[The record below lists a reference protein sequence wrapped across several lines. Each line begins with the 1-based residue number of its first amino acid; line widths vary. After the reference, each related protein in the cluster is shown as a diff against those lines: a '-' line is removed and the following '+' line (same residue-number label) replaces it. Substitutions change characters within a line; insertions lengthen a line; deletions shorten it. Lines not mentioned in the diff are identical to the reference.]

1 MATPSALLVLLLA
14 AAPQAPS
21 SAPPASPAPQQQPAT
36 PEAGAAV
43 STPAPV
49 PFQPKVDDPM
59 LTPVPPA
66 PEQVKTWDEALTRVR
81 QRSTDLR
88 SAEAGVTRAQ
98 GRWRQS
104 LGLLLPNARA
114 TAGLGVDVLHPDVPS
129 AAGGGVVGGGT
140 SAPPGVKVPSAP
152 LGTLS
157 ASLTQSIIDISAWR
171 GLSSAKATE
180 AASVANLQDVQR
192 RLTQGLAQVLVA
204 TVAAERAAEINRVG
218 LRQALERQAL
228 TQRSFEL
235 GAGTQLDVVRVSQDV
250 AVARQSLVA
259 GDEQLRRTR
268 ESLGLSLGED
278 HGVGVTPDFNLAG
291 LVEQTR
297 QECAPL
303 QDLSARSDLVAQRAN
318 VDAARESRRQAS
330 AGYLPT
336 LGLSTT
342 LLGFTTDPGFGR
354 FATWNVSAV
363 LSVPLWEGGQRGGLV
378 REREGIEQQAAQ
390 TLEANRRN
398 VSVEVSR
405 ARRGV
410 EVAEALLKTAAESL
424 ELADRTDRLT
434 RRAFEVGRGSSL
446 ELVQSGSA
454 LRQAQLALI
463 LREFE
468 LVQARLDAFL
478 TEARCD
484 W

>member
-1 MATPSALLVLLLA
+1 MATSSALLVLLLA
-14 AAPQAPS
+14 ATQQAPS
-21 SAPPASPAPQQQPAT
+21 ASPAPQQPT
-36 PEAGAAV
+36 PDASAAAAA
-43 STPAPV
+43 PAPV
-49 PFQPKVDDPM
+49 PFQPKVEDPM

-66 PEQVKTWDEALTRVR
+66 PEQVKTWDDALTRVR

-88 SAEAGVTRAQ
+88 NAEAGVSRAQ

-114 TAGLGVDVLHPDVPS
+114 TAGVGVDVLHPDVPS
-129 AAGGGVVGGGT
+129 AAGGGFVGGSNTGT
-140 SAPPGVKVPSAP
+140 GVAGPSAP
-152 LGTLS
+152 LGTVS
-157 ASLTQSIIDISAWR
+157 ASLTQSIIDVGAWR
-171 GLSSAKATE
+171 GLSSAKASE
-180 AASVANLQDVQR
+180 SASVASLQDVQR

-204 TVAAERAAEINRVG
+204 TVAAERAAEVNRVG
-218 LRQALERQAL
+218 LRQALERQAI

-250 AVARQSLVA
+250 AVARQALVA

-278 HGVGVTPDFNLAG
+278 HGVGVNPEFNLGG

-297 QECAPL
+297 QDCAPL
-303 QDLSARSDLVAQRAN
+303 QDLANRPDLVAQRAN

-336 LGLSTT
+336 LGLSST
-342 LLGFTTDPGFGR
+342 LVGFTTDPGFGR
-354 FATWNVSAV
+354 FGTWNVSAV
-363 LSVPLWEGGQRGGLV
+363 LSMPLWEGGQREGLV
-378 REREGIEQQAAQ
+378 RERAGIEEQAAQ
-390 TLEANRRN
+390 SLEANRRN
-398 VSVEVSR
+398 VGVEVSR

-410 EVAEALLKTAAESL
+410 EVAEALLKTAAESV

-434 RRAFEVGRGSSL
+434 RRAFEVGRGGSL
-446 ELVQSGSA
+446 ELVQSGAA
-454 LRQAQLALI
+454 LRQAQLALV

>member
-14 AAPQAPS
+14 GAQQAP
-21 SAPPASPAPQQQPAT
+21 APAPAPQPT
-36 PEAGAAV
+36 PEASAAA
-43 STPAPV
+43 SAPATV

-66 PEQVKTWDEALTRVR
+66 PEQVKTWDDALTRVR
-81 QRSTDLR
+81 QKSTDLR
-88 SAEAGVTRAQ
+88 NAEAGVTRAQ

-114 TAGLGVDVLHPDVPS
+114 TAGVGVDVLHPDVPS
-129 AAGGGVVGGGT
+129 AAGGGFVGGSNTGT
-140 SAPPGVKVPSAP
+140 GVSAPSAP
-152 LGTLS
+152 LGTVS
-157 ASLTQSIIDISAWR
+157 ASLTQSIIDVGAWR
-171 GLSSAKATE
+171 GLSSAKSSE
-180 AASVANLQDVQR
+180 SASVASLQDVQR

-218 LRQALERQAL
+218 LRQALERYAI

-250 AVARQSLVA
+250 AVARQALVA

-278 HGVGVTPDFNLAG
+278 HGVGVNPAFNLGG
-291 LVEQTR
+291 LVEETR
-297 QECAPL
+297 QQCTPL
-303 QDLSARSDLVAQRAN
+303 QDLANRPDLVAQRAN

-336 LGLSTT
+336 LGLSST
-342 LLGFTTDPGFGR
+342 LVGFTTDPGFGR

-363 LSVPLWEGGQRGGLV
+363 LSVPLWEGGQREGLV
-378 REREGIEQQAAQ
+378 RERKGIEEQAAQ
-390 TLEANRRN
+390 SAEATRRN
-398 VSVEVSR
+398 VGVEVSR

-446 ELVQSGSA
+446 ELVQSGAA
-454 LRQAQLALI
+454 LRQAQLALV

>member
-1 MATPSALLVLLLA
+1 PQQPTPDASA
-14 AAPQAPS
+14 AA
-21 SAPPASPAPQQQPAT
+21 SA
-36 PEAGAAV
+36 
-43 STPAPV
+43 PAPV

-59 LTPVPPA
+59 LTPVPAA
-66 PEQVKTWDEALTRVR
+66 PEQVKTWDDALTRVR

-88 SAEAGVTRAQ
+88 NAEAGVSRAQ

-114 TAGLGVDVLHPDVPS
+114 TAGVGVDVLHPDVPS
-129 AAGGGVVGGGT
+129 AAGGGFVGGSNTGT
-140 SAPPGVKVPSAP
+140 GVAGPSAP
-152 LGTLS
+152 LGTVS
-157 ASLTQSIIDISAWR
+157 ASLTQSIIDVGAWR
-171 GLSSAKATE
+171 GLSSAKASE
-180 AASVANLQDVQR
+180 SASVASLQDVQR

-204 TVAAERAAEINRVG
+204 TVAAERAAEVNRVG
-218 LRQALERQAL
+218 LRQALERQAI

-250 AVARQSLVA
+250 AVARQALVA

-278 HGVGVTPDFNLAG
+278 HGVGVNPEFNLGG

-297 QECAPL
+297 QDCAPL
-303 QDLSARSDLVAQRAN
+303 QDLANRPDLVAQRAN

-336 LGLSTT
+336 LGLSST
-342 LLGFTTDPGFGR
+342 LVGFTTDPGFGR
-354 FATWNVSAV
+354 FGTWNVSAV
-363 LSVPLWEGGQRGGLV
+363 LSMPLWEGGQREGLV
-378 REREGIEQQAAQ
+378 RERAGIEEQAAQ
-390 TLEANRRN
+390 SLEANRRN
-398 VSVEVSR
+398 VGVEVSR

-410 EVAEALLKTAAESL
+410 EVAEALLKTAAESV

-434 RRAFEVGRGSSL
+434 RRAFEVGRGGSL
-446 ELVQSGSA
+446 ELVQSGAA
-454 LRQAQLALI
+454 LRQAQLALV

>member
-1 MATPSALLVLLLA
+1 S
-14 AAPQAPS
+14 AAP
-21 SAPPASPAPQQQPAT
+21 AS
-36 PEAGAAV
+36 
-43 STPAPV
+43 APV
-49 PFQPKVDDPM
+49 PVQPKVDDPM

-66 PEQVKTWDEALTRVR
+66 PEQVKTWDEALTLVR

-88 SAEAGVTRAQ
+88 FAEAGVTRAQ

-104 LGLLLPNARA
+104 LSALLPNARA
-114 TAGLGVDVLHPDVPS
+114 TAGLGVDVLNPDTPS
-129 AAGGGVVGGGT
+129 IPGAGGGGAVVGGGAA
-140 SAPPGVKVPSAP
+140 APGTKVPSAP

-157 ASLTQSIIDISAWR
+157 ATLTQSLVDVSAWR
-171 GLSSAKATE
+171 GLSSARASET
-180 AASVANLQDVQR
+180 ASVANLQDAQR
-192 RLTQGLAQVLVA
+192 RLTQGLANVLVA

-218 LRQALERQAL
+218 LRQALERAAL

-235 GAGTQLDVVRVSQDV
+235 GAGTQLDVVRVGQDV
-250 AVARQSLVA
+250 ALARQSLVA
-259 GDEQLRRTR
+259 GDEQLRQTR
-268 ESLGLSLGED
+268 ESLGLSLGTD
-278 HGVGVTPDFNLAG
+278 HGVGVTPDFNLTG

-297 QECAPL
+297 RDCAPVQEL
-303 QDLSARSDLVAQRAN
+303 GERADLVAARAN
-318 VDAARESRRQAS
+318 VEAARESRRQAS

-336 LGLSTT
+336 LGLSST
-342 LLGFTTDPGFGR
+342 LFGFTTDPGFGR

-363 LSVPLWEGGQRGGLV
+363 LAVPLWEGGGRAGLV
-378 REREGIEQQAAQ
+378 RERAGVEEQAAQ
-390 TLEANRRN
+390 SLEATRRG
-398 VSVEVSR
+398 VGVEVSR

-434 RRAFEVGRGSSL
+434 RRAFEVGRGGSL
-446 ELVQSGSA
+446 ELVQSGAA
-454 LRQAQLALI
+454 LRQAQLAVV

>member
-21 SAPPASPAPQQQPAT
+21 ASPSAPAQQPT
-36 PEAGAAV
+36 PEASAAP
-43 STPAPV
+43 SAPGPV

-59 LTPVPPA
+59 LAPVPPA
-66 PEQVKTWDEALTRVR
+66 AEQVKTWDDALTRVR

-88 SAEAGVTRAQ
+88 NAEAGVSRAQ

-114 TAGLGVDVLHPDVPS
+114 TAGVGVDVLHPDVPS
-129 AAGGGVVGGGT
+129 AAGGGAVGGT
-140 SAPPGVKVPSAP
+140 SASGKVPSAP

-157 ASLTQSIIDISAWR
+157 ASLTQSIIDVGAWR
-171 GLSSAKATE
+171 GLSSAKASE
-180 AASVANLQDVQR
+180 SSAVASLQDVQR

-250 AVARQSLVA
+250 AVARQALVA

-278 HGVGVTPDFNLAG
+278 HGVGVNPDFNLAG

-297 QECAPL
+297 QQCAPL
-303 QDLSARSDLVAQRAN
+303 QDLANRPDLVAQRAN

-336 LGLSTT
+336 LGLSST

-378 REREGIEQQAAQ
+378 REREGLEAQAAQ
-390 TLEANRRN
+390 AAEATRRN
-398 VSVEVSR
+398 VGVEVSR

-446 ELVQSGSA
+446 ELVQSGAA
-454 LRQAQLALI
+454 LRQAQLALV

>member
-1 MATPSALLVLLLA
+1 
-14 AAPQAPS
+14 
-21 SAPPASPAPQQQPAT
+21 
-36 PEAGAAV
+36 
-43 STPAPV
+43 
-49 PFQPKVDDPM
+49 M

-66 PEQVKTWDEALTRVR
+66 PEQVKTWDDALTRVR

-88 SAEAGVTRAQ
+88 NAEAGVSRAQ

-114 TAGLGVDVLHPDVPS
+114 TAGVGVDVLHPDVPS
-129 AAGGGVVGGGT
+129 AAGGGFVGGSNTGT
-140 SAPPGVKVPSAP
+140 GVAGPSAP
-152 LGTLS
+152 LGTVS
-157 ASLTQSIIDISAWR
+157 ASLTQSIIDVGAWR
-171 GLSSAKATE
+171 GLSSAKSSE
-180 AASVANLQDVQR
+180 SASVANLQDVQR

-218 LRQALERQAL
+218 LRQALERQSI

-250 AVARQSLVA
+250 AVARQALVA

-278 HGVGVTPDFNLAG
+278 HGVGVNPAFNLGG

-297 QECAPL
+297 QQCAPL
-303 QDLSARSDLVAQRAN
+303 QDLANRPDLVAQRAN

-336 LGLSTT
+336 LGLSST
-342 LLGFTTDPGFGR
+342 LVGFTTDPGFGR

-363 LSVPLWEGGQRGGLV
+363 LSVPLWEGGQREGLV
-378 REREGIEQQAAQ
+378 RERKGIEEQTAQ
-390 TLEANRRN
+390 SLEATRRN
-398 VSVEVSR
+398 VGVEVSR

-446 ELVQSGSA
+446 ELVQSGAA
-454 LRQAQLALI
+454 LRQAQLALV

>member
-14 AAPQAPS
+14 AAQQAPS
-21 SAPPASPAPQQQPAT
+21 ASPQQST
-36 PEAGAAV
+36 PEAGAAAAA
-43 STPAPV
+43 PAPV

-66 PEQVKTWDEALTRVR
+66 PEQVKTWDDALTRVR

-88 SAEAGVTRAQ
+88 NAEAGVSRAQ

-114 TAGLGVDVLHPDVPS
+114 TAGVGVDVLHPDVPS
-129 AAGGGVVGGGT
+129 AAGGGFVGGSNTGT
-140 SAPPGVKVPSAP
+140 GVAGPSAP
-152 LGTLS
+152 LGTVS
-157 ASLTQSIIDISAWR
+157 ASLTQSIIDVGAWR
-171 GLSSAKATE
+171 GLSSSKASE
-180 AASVANLQDVQR
+180 SASVANLQDVQR

-218 LRQALERQAL
+218 LRQALERQSL

-250 AVARQSLVA
+250 AVARQALVA

-278 HGVGVTPDFNLAG
+278 HGVGVNPAFNLGG

-297 QECAPL
+297 QQCAPL
-303 QDLSARSDLVAQRAN
+303 QDLAHRPDLVAQRAN

-336 LGLSTT
+336 LGLSST
-342 LLGFTTDPGFGR
+342 LVGFTTDPGFGR

-363 LSVPLWEGGQRGGLV
+363 LSVPLWEGGQREGLV
-378 REREGIEQQAAQ
+378 RERKGIEEQTAQ
-390 TLEANRRN
+390 SLEATRRN

-446 ELVQSGSA
+446 ELVQSGAA
-454 LRQAQLALI
+454 LRQAQLALV

>member
-1 MATPSALLVLLLA
+1 
-14 AAPQAPS
+14 
-21 SAPPASPAPQQQPAT
+21 SPAPQQQPP
-36 PEAGAAV
+36 PEASAAT
-43 STPAPV
+43 SAPAPV
-49 PFQPKVDDPM
+49 PFQPKVEDPM
-59 LTPVPPA
+59 LAPVPPA
-66 PEQVKTWDEALTRVR
+66 AEQVKTWDDALTRVR

-88 SAEAGVTRAQ
+88 NAEAGVTRAQ

-114 TAGLGVDVLHPDVPS
+114 NAGVGVDVLHPDVPS
-129 AAGGGVVGGGT
+129 AAGGGFVGGSNPGAGT
-140 SAPPGVKVPSAP
+140 QAPSAP

-157 ASLTQSIIDISAWR
+157 ATLTQSIIDVGAWR
-171 GLSSAKATE
+171 GLSSAKALE
-180 AASVANLQDVQR
+180 SSAAANLQDVQR

-218 LRQALERQAL
+218 LRQALERQSI

-250 AVARQSLVA
+250 AVARQALVA

-278 HGVGVTPDFNLAG
+278 HGVGVNPDFNLSG

-297 QECAPL
+297 QQCAPL
-303 QDLSARSDLVAQRAN
+303 QDLANRPDLVAQRAN

-336 LGLSTT
+336 LGLSST
-342 LLGFTTDPGFGR
+342 LVGFTTDPGFGR

-378 REREGIEQQAAQ
+378 RERAGIEEQAAQ
-390 TLEANRRN
+390 ASEATRRN
-398 VSVEVSR
+398 VGVEVSR

-446 ELVQSGSA
+446 ELVQSGAA
-454 LRQAQLALI
+454 LRQAQLALV

>member
-14 AAPQAPS
+14 AAQQAPS
-21 SAPPASPAPQQQPAT
+21 ASPAPQQQST
-36 PEAGAAV
+36 PEAGAA
-43 STPAPV
+43 ALV

-66 PEQVKTWDEALTRVR
+66 PEQVKTWDDALTRVR

-88 SAEAGVTRAQ
+88 NAEAGVSRAQ

-114 TAGLGVDVLHPDVPS
+114 TAGVGVDVLHPDVPS
-129 AAGGGVVGGGT
+129 AAGGGFVGGSNTGT
-140 SAPPGVKVPSAP
+140 GVAGPSAP

-157 ASLTQSIIDISAWR
+157 ASLTQSIIDVGAWR
-171 GLSSAKATE
+171 GLSSAKASE
-180 AASVANLQDVQR
+180 SASVANLQDVQR

-218 LRQALERQAL
+218 LRQALERQSL

-250 AVARQSLVA
+250 AVARQALVA

-278 HGVGVTPDFNLAG
+278 HGVGVNPAFNLGG
-291 LVEQTR
+291 LVEETR
-297 QECAPL
+297 QQCAPL
-303 QDLSARSDLVAQRAN
+303 QDLAHRPDLVAQRAN

-336 LGLSTT
+336 LGLSST
-342 LLGFTTDPGFGR
+342 LVGFTTDPGFGR

-363 LSVPLWEGGQRGGLV
+363 LSVPLWEGGQREGLV
-378 REREGIEQQAAQ
+378 RERKGLEEQTAQ
-390 TLEANRRN
+390 SLEATRRD

-446 ELVQSGSA
+446 ELVQSGAA
-454 LRQAQLALI
+454 LRQAQLALV

>member
-1 MATPSALLVLLLA
+1 
-14 AAPQAPS
+14 
-21 SAPPASPAPQQQPAT
+21 
-36 PEAGAAV
+36 
-43 STPAPV
+43 
-49 PFQPKVDDPM
+49 M

-66 PEQVKTWDEALTRVR
+66 AEQVKTWDEALTLVR

-88 SAEAGVTRAQ
+88 NAEAGVTRAQ

-104 LGLLLPNARA
+104 LSVLLPNARA
-114 TAGLGVDVLHPDVPS
+114 SAGLGVDVLHPDTPS
-129 AAGGGVVGGGT
+129 AAGGGAVAGGGT
-140 SAPPGVKVPSAP
+140 AAPGASVPSAP
-152 LGTLS
+152 LGTL
-157 ASLTQSIIDISAWR
+157 AATLTQSLVDVSAWR

-180 AASVANLQDVQR
+180 SASIANLQDTQR
-192 RLTQGLAQVLVA
+192 RLTQGLANVLVA

-218 LRQALERQAL
+218 LRQALERAAL

-235 GAGTQLDVVRVSQDV
+235 GAGTQLDVVRVNQDV
-250 AVARQSLVA
+250 ALARTSLVA

-268 ESLGLSLGED
+268 ESLGLSLGTD
-278 HGVGVTPDFNLAG
+278 HGVGVTPDFNLTG

-297 QECAPL
+297 RDCAPVQEL
-303 QDLSARSDLVAQRAN
+303 GERADLVAARAN
-318 VDAARESRRQAS
+318 VEAARESRRQAS

-336 LGLSTT
+336 LGLSST
-342 LLGFTTDPGFGR
+342 LFGFTTDPGFGR

-363 LSVPLWEGGQRGGLV
+363 LSVPLWEGGARSGLV
-378 REREGIEQQAAQ
+378 RERAGIEEQNAQ
-390 TLEANRRN
+390 FLEATRRN

-434 RRAFEVGRGSSL
+434 RRAFEVGRGGSL
-446 ELVQSGSA
+446 ELVQSGAA
-454 LRQAQLALI
+454 LRQAQLAVV

-468 LVQARLDAFL
+468 LVQARLGAFL

>member
-14 AAPQAPS
+14 AAPQAQP
-21 SAPPASPAPQQQPAT
+21 SAPPA
-36 PEAGAAV
+36 E
-43 STPAPV
+43 STPQSPPTAPV

-66 PEQVKTWDEALTRVR
+66 AEQVKTWDEALTLVR

-88 SAEAGVTRAQ
+88 NAEAGVTRAQ

-104 LGLLLPNARA
+104 LSALLPNARA
-114 TAGLGVDVLHPDVPS
+114 SAGLGVDVLHPDIPS
-129 AAGGGVVGGGT
+129 AAGGGAVAGGGT
-140 SAPPGVKVPSAP
+140 AAPGTSVPSAP

-157 ASLTQSIIDISAWR
+157 ATLTQSLVDVSAWR

-180 AASVANLQDVQR
+180 SASIANLQDTQR
-192 RLTQGLAQVLVA
+192 RLTQGLANVLVA

-218 LRQALERQAL
+218 LRQALERAAL

-235 GAGTQLDVVRVSQDV
+235 GAGTQLDVVRVNQDV
-250 AVARQSLVA
+250 ALARTSLVA

-268 ESLGLSLGED
+268 ESLGLSLGTD
-278 HGVGVTPDFNLAG
+278 HGVGVTPDFNLTG

-297 QECAPL
+297 RDCAPVQEL
-303 QDLSARSDLVAQRAN
+303 GERADLVAARAT
-318 VDAARESRRQAS
+318 VEAARESRRQAS
-330 AGYLPT
+330 AGDLPT
-336 LGLSTT
+336 LGLSST
-342 LLGFTTDPGFGR
+342 LFGFTTDPGFGR

-363 LSVPLWEGGQRGGLV
+363 LSVPLWEGGGRSGLV
-378 REREGIEQQAAQ
+378 RERAGIEQQNAQ
-390 TLEANRRN
+390 FLEATRRN

-434 RRAFEVGRGSSL
+434 RRAFEVGRGGSL
-446 ELVQSGSA
+446 ELVQSGAA
-454 LRQAQLALI
+454 LRQAQLAVV

>member
-1 MATPSALLVLLLA
+1 MLA
-14 AAPQAPS
+14 
-21 SAPPASPAPQQQPAT
+21 
-36 PEAGAAV
+36 
-43 STPAPV
+43 
-49 PFQPKVDDPM
+49 
-59 LTPVPPA
+59 PVPPA

-81 QRSTDLR
+81 QQSTDLR

-114 TAGLGVDVLHPDVPS
+114 TAGVGVDVLHPDVPS
-129 AAGGGVVGGGT
+129 AAGGGFVGGSNTGT
-140 SAPPGVKVPSAP
+140 GTKAPSAP

-157 ASLTQSIIDISAWR
+157 ATLTQSIIDVSAWR
-171 GLSSAKATE
+171 GLASAKASE
-180 AASVANLQDVQR
+180 SASVANLQDVQR

-235 GAGTQLDVVRVSQDV
+235 GAGTQLDVVRVGQDV

-278 HGVGVTPDFNLAG
+278 HGVGVNPAFNLAG
-291 LVEQTR
+291 LVDQTR
-297 QECAPL
+297 RDCAPL
-303 QDLSARSDLVAQRAN
+303 QDVSARPDLVAQRSN

-336 LGLSTT
+336 LGLSST
-342 LLGFTTDPGFGR
+342 LVGFTTDPGFGR

-390 TLEANRRN
+390 SLEATRRN
-398 VSVEVSR
+398 VGVEISR

-446 ELVQSGSA
+446 ELVQSGAA
-454 LRQAQLALI
+454 LRQAQLALV

>member
-1 MATPSALLVLLLA
+1 MASPSALLVLFLA
-14 AAPQAPS
+14 AAPQAQPP
-21 SAPPASPAPQQQPAT
+21 APPAGQP
-36 PEAGAAV
+36 PP
-43 STPAPV
+43 STPSAPV
-49 PFQPKVDDPM
+49 PFQPKVEDPM
-59 LTPVPPA
+59 LAPIPPA
-66 PEQVKTWDEALTRVR
+66 AEQVKTWDEALALVR

-88 SAEAGVTRAQ
+88 VAEAGIERAQ

-104 LGLLLPNARA
+104 LSLLLPNARA
-114 TAGLGVDVLHPDVPS
+114 SAGLGLDVLHPDTPS
-129 AAGGGVVGGGT
+129 APGGGFVGGGANVNGGT
-140 SAPPGVKVPSAP
+140 GAKVPSAP

-157 ASLTQSIIDISAWR
+157 VSLTQSLVDVGAWR
-171 GLSSAKATE
+171 GLSSARASE
-180 AASVANLQDVQR
+180 RASVATFKDTQR

-250 AVARQSLVA
+250 ALARQSLVA
-259 GDEQLRRTR
+259 GDEQLRQTR
-268 ESLGLSLGED
+268 EALGLSLGTD
-278 HGVGVTPDFNLAG
+278 HGVGVNPDFNLAG

-297 QECAPL
+297 RDCSPL
-303 QDLSARSDLVAQRAN
+303 DEPGARADLLAAKAN
-318 VDAARESRRQAS
+318 VDAARDSRRQAS

-336 LGLSTT
+336 LGVSST
-342 LLGFTTDPGFGR
+342 LLGLTTEPGFGR
-354 FATWNVSAV
+354 FALWNVSAV
-363 LSVPLWEGGQRGGLV
+363 LSVPLWEGGLRGGLV
-378 REREGIEQQAAQ
+378 RERAGVEEQAAQ
-390 TLEANRRN
+390 QLEAARRN
-398 VSVEVSR
+398 VGVEVSR

-410 EVAEALLKTAAESL
+410 EVSEALLKTAAESL
-424 ELADRTDRLT
+424 DLADRTDRLT
-434 RRAFEVGRGSSL
+434 RRAFEVGRGGSL
-446 ELVQSGSA
+446 ELVQSGAA
-454 LRQAQLALI
+454 LRQAQLALV

>member
-1 MATPSALLVLLLA
+1 
-14 AAPQAPS
+14 
-21 SAPPASPAPQQQPAT
+21 
-36 PEAGAAV
+36 
-43 STPAPV
+43 
-49 PFQPKVDDPM
+49 M

-66 PEQVKTWDEALTRVR
+66 PEQVKTWDEALTLVR

-88 SAEAGVTRAQ
+88 NAEAGVERAQ

-104 LGLLLPNARA
+104 LSLLLPNARA
-114 TAGLGVDVLHPDVPS
+114 SAGVGFDVLHPDSPS
-129 AAGGGVVGGGT
+129 APGGGVVGGGT
-140 SAPPGVKVPSAP
+140 TGGAGTKVPSAP

-157 ASLTQSIIDISAWR
+157 VSLTQSVVDVGAWR
-171 GLSSAKATE
+171 GLSSAQASE
-180 AASVANLQDVQR
+180 LSSVASLKDTQR

-235 GAGTQLDVVRVSQDV
+235 GAGTQLDVVRVGQDV
-250 AVARQSLVA
+250 ALARQSLVA

-268 ESLGLSLGED
+268 ESLGLSLGTD
-278 HGVGVTPDFNLAG
+278 HGVGVNPDFNLSG

-297 QECAPL
+297 RDCSPL
-303 QDLSARSDLVAQRAN
+303 QDLGARADLQAAKSN
-318 VDAARESRRQAS
+318 VDAARDSRRQAS

-336 LGLSTT
+336 VGVSST
-342 LLGFTTDPGFGR
+342 LLGLTTDPGFGR
-354 FATWNVSAV
+354 FALWNVSAV
-363 LSVPLWEGGQRGGLV
+363 LSVPLWEGGLRGGLV
-378 REREGIEQQAAQ
+378 RERAGVEEQAAQ
-390 TLEANRRN
+390 QLEAARRS
-398 VSVEVSR
+398 VGVEVSR

-410 EVAEALLKTAAESL
+410 EVSEALLKTAAESL
-424 ELADRTDRLT
+424 DLADRTDRLT
-434 RRAFEVGRGSSL
+434 RRAFEVGRGGSL
-446 ELVQSGSA
+446 ELVQSGAA
-454 LRQAQLALI
+454 LRQAQLALV

>member
-14 AAPQAPS
+14 AAQQAPS
-21 SAPPASPAPQQQPAT
+21 ASPAPQQPPSET
-36 PEAGAAV
+36 GASAPV
-43 STPAPV
+43 PV
-49 PFQPKVDDPM
+49 PFQPKVEDPM
-59 LTPVPPA
+59 LAPVPPA
-66 PEQVKTWDEALTRVR
+66 PEQVRTWDDALTRVR

-88 SAEAGVTRAQ
+88 NAEAGVTRAQ

-114 TAGLGVDVLHPDVPS
+114 TAGVGVDVLHPDVPS
-129 AAGGGVVGGGT
+129 AAGGGFVGGSNTGT
-140 SAPPGVKVPSAP
+140 GAAAPSAP
-152 LGTLS
+152 LGTVS
-157 ASLTQSIIDISAWR
+157 ATLTQSIIDVGAWR
-171 GLSSAKATE
+171 GLSSAKASE
-180 AASVANLQDVQR
+180 SASVANLQDVQR

-218 LRQALERQAL
+218 LRQALERYAL

-250 AVARQSLVA
+250 AVARQALVA

-278 HGVGVTPDFNLAG
+278 HGVGVNPEFNLAG

-297 QECAPL
+297 QQCAPL
-303 QDLSARSDLVAQRAN
+303 QDLGNRPDLVAQRAN

-336 LGLSTT
+336 LGLSST
-342 LLGFTTDPGFGR
+342 LVGFTTDPGFGR

-378 REREGIEQQAAQ
+378 RERAGIEEQAAQ
-390 TLEANRRN
+390 SAEATRRN
-398 VSVEVSR
+398 VGVEVSR

-446 ELVQSGSA
+446 ELVQSGAA
-454 LRQAQLALI
+454 LRQAQLALV

>member
-1 MATPSALLVLLLA
+1 MLA
-14 AAPQAPS
+14 
-21 SAPPASPAPQQQPAT
+21 
-36 PEAGAAV
+36 
-43 STPAPV
+43 
-49 PFQPKVDDPM
+49 
-59 LTPVPPA
+59 PVPPA
-66 PEQVKTWDEALTRVR
+66 AEQVKTWDDALTLVR

-88 SAEAGVTRAQ
+88 NAEAGVSRAQ

-114 TAGLGVDVLHPDVPS
+114 TAGVGVDVLHPDVPS
-129 AAGGGVVGGGT
+129 AAGGGAVGGT
-140 SAPPGVKVPSAP
+140 SASGKVPSAP

-157 ASLTQSIIDISAWR
+157 ASLTQSIIDVGAWR
-171 GLSSAKATE
+171 GLSSAKASE
-180 AASVANLQDVQR
+180 SSAVASLQDVQR

-250 AVARQSLVA
+250 AVARQALVA

-278 HGVGVTPDFNLAG
+278 HGVGVNPDFNLAG

-297 QECAPL
+297 QQCAPL
-303 QDLSARSDLVAQRAN
+303 QDLAHRPDLVAQRAN

-336 LGLSTT
+336 LGLSST

-378 REREGIEQQAAQ
+378 REREGLEAQAAQ
-390 TLEANRRN
+390 AAEATRRN
-398 VSVEVSR
+398 VGVEVSR

-446 ELVQSGSA
+446 ELVQSGAA
-454 LRQAQLALI
+454 LRQAQLALV

>member
-1 MATPSALLVLLLA
+1 MASPSALLVLVLA
-14 AAPQAPS
+14 AAPQS
-21 SAPPASPAPQQQPAT
+21 QPAT
-36 PEAGAAV
+36 PAAPQQAE
-43 STPAPV
+43 SAAAATPLPPV

-66 PEQVKTWDEALTRVR
+66 QEQVKTWDEALTRVR
-81 QRSTDLR
+81 QQSTDLR
-88 SAEAGVTRAQ
+88 TAEAGVTRAQ

-129 AAGGGVVGGGT
+129 AAGGGFVGGSNTGT
-140 SAPPGVKVPSAP
+140 GAKVPSAP

-157 ASLTQSIIDISAWR
+157 ASLTQTLVDVSSWR
-171 GLSSAKATE
+171 GLSSAKASE
-180 AASVANLQDVQR
+180 SASVAGLQDVQR

-218 LRQALERQAL
+218 LRQALERYAL
-228 TQRSFEL
+228 AQRSFEL
-235 GAGTQLDVVRVSQDV
+235 GAGTQLDVVRVGQDV

-278 HGVGVTPDFNLAG
+278 HAVGVNPEFNLGG
-291 LVEQTR
+291 LVDQTHR
-297 QECAPL
+297 ECTPL
-303 QDLSARSDLVAQRAN
+303 QDPGARSDLVALRAN

-336 LGLSTT
+336 LGLSST
-342 LLGFTTDPGFGR
+342 LFGFTTDPGFGR

-363 LSVPLWEGGQRGGLV
+363 LSVPLWEGGSRGGLV
-378 REREGIEQQAAQ
+378 REREGVEQQAAQ
-390 TLEANRRN
+390 SLEATRRN
-398 VSVEVSR
+398 VSVEISR

-434 RRAFEVGRGSSL
+434 RRAFEVGRGGSL
-446 ELVQSGSA
+446 DLVQSGAA
-454 LRQAQLALI
+454 LRQAQLALV

-484 W
+484 L

>member
-1 MATPSALLVLLLA
+1 MATSSALLVLLLA
-14 AAPQAPS
+14 ATQQAPS
-21 SAPPASPAPQQQPAT
+21 ASPAPQQPT
-36 PEAGAAV
+36 PDASAAAAA
-43 STPAPV
+43 PAPV

-59 LTPVPPA
+59 LTPVPAA
-66 PEQVKTWDEALTRVR
+66 PEQVKTWDDALTRVR

-88 SAEAGVTRAQ
+88 NAEAGVSRAQ

-114 TAGLGVDVLHPDVPS
+114 TAGVGVDVLHPDVPS
-129 AAGGGVVGGGT
+129 AAGGGFVGGSNTGT
-140 SAPPGVKVPSAP
+140 GVAGPSAP
-152 LGTLS
+152 LGTVS
-157 ASLTQSIIDISAWR
+157 ASLTQSIIDVGAWR
-171 GLSSAKATE
+171 GLSSAKASE
-180 AASVANLQDVQR
+180 SASVASLQDVQR

-204 TVAAERAAEINRVG
+204 TVAAERAAEVNRVG
-218 LRQALERQAL
+218 LRQALERQAI

-250 AVARQSLVA
+250 AVARQALVA

-278 HGVGVTPDFNLAG
+278 HGVGVNPEFNLGG

-297 QECAPL
+297 QDCAPL
-303 QDLSARSDLVAQRAN
+303 QDLANRPDLVAQRAN

-336 LGLSTT
+336 LGLSST
-342 LLGFTTDPGFGR
+342 LVGFTTDPGFGR
-354 FATWNVSAV
+354 FGTWNVSAV
-363 LSVPLWEGGQRGGLV
+363 LSMPLWEGGQREGLV
-378 REREGIEQQAAQ
+378 RERAGIEEQAAQ
-390 TLEANRRN
+390 SLEANRRN
-398 VSVEVSR
+398 VGVEVSR

-410 EVAEALLKTAAESL
+410 EVAEALLKTAAESV

-434 RRAFEVGRGSSL
+434 RRAFEVGRGGSL
-446 ELVQSGSA
+446 ELVQSGAA
-454 LRQAQLALI
+454 LRQAQLALV

>member
-1 MATPSALLVLLLA
+1 MATSSALLVLLLA
-14 AAPQAPS
+14 ATQLAPS
-21 SAPPASPAPQQQPAT
+21 ASPAPQQPT
-36 PEAGAAV
+36 PDASAAAAA
-43 STPAPV
+43 PAPV
-49 PFQPKVDDPM
+49 PFQPKVEDPM

-66 PEQVKTWDEALTRVR
+66 PEQVKTWDDALTRVR

-88 SAEAGVTRAQ
+88 NAEAGVSRAQ

-114 TAGLGVDVLHPDVPS
+114 TAGVGVDVLHPDVPS
-129 AAGGGVVGGGT
+129 AAGGGFVGGSNTGT
-140 SAPPGVKVPSAP
+140 GVAGPSAP
-152 LGTLS
+152 LGTVS
-157 ASLTQSIIDISAWR
+157 ASLTQSIIDVGAWR
-171 GLSSAKATE
+171 GLSSAKASE
-180 AASVANLQDVQR
+180 SASVASLQDVQR

-204 TVAAERAAEINRVG
+204 TVAAERAAEVNRVG
-218 LRQALERQAL
+218 LRQALERQAI

-250 AVARQSLVA
+250 AVARQALVA

-278 HGVGVTPDFNLAG
+278 HGVGVNPEFNLGG

-297 QECAPL
+297 QDCAPL
-303 QDLSARSDLVAQRAN
+303 QDLANRPDLVAQRAN

-336 LGLSTT
+336 LGLSST
-342 LLGFTTDPGFGR
+342 LVGFTTDPGFGR
-354 FATWNVSAV
+354 FGTWNVSAV
-363 LSVPLWEGGQRGGLV
+363 LSMPLWEGGQREGLV
-378 REREGIEQQAAQ
+378 RERAGIEEQAAQ
-390 TLEANRRN
+390 SLEANRRN
-398 VSVEVSR
+398 VGVEVSR

-410 EVAEALLKTAAESL
+410 EVAEALLKTAAESV

-434 RRAFEVGRGSSL
+434 RRAFEVGRGGSL
-446 ELVQSGSA
+446 ELVQSGAA
-454 LRQAQLALI
+454 LRQAQLALV

>member
-14 AAPQAPS
+14 AAPQATPS
-21 SAPPASPAPQQQPAT
+21 ASPAAPAQQQSPT
-36 PEAGAAV
+36 PEAGA
-43 STPAPV
+43 SPQAPV

-59 LTPVPPA
+59 LAPVPPA
-66 PEQVKTWDEALTRVR
+66 PEQVTTWDEALTRVR

-88 SAEAGVTRAQ
+88 GAEAGVTRAE

-114 TAGLGVDVLHPDVPS
+114 TAGAGVDVLHPDVPS
-129 AAGGGVVGGGT
+129 APGGGVVGGGT
-140 SAPPGVKVPSAP
+140 SAPGVSVPSAP

-157 ASLTQSIIDISAWR
+157 ASVTQTLIDVSAWR
-171 GLSSAKATE
+171 GLSSAKASE

-250 AVARQSLVA
+250 AVARQTLVA

-278 HGVGVTPDFNLAG
+278 HGVGVNPAFNLGG
-291 LVEQTR
+291 LVDQTR
-297 QECAPL
+297 RDCTPL
-303 QDLSARSDLVAQRAN
+303 QDLGARPDLVAQRAN

-336 LGLSTT
+336 LGLSSTV
-342 LLGFTTDPGFGR
+342 LGFTTDPGFGR

-378 REREGIEQQAAQ
+378 REREGIEEQAAQ
-390 TLEANRRN
+390 NLEATRRN

-410 EVAEALLKTAAESL
+410 EVAEALLKTASESL

-446 ELVQSGSA
+446 ELVQSGAA
-454 LRQAQLALI
+454 LRQAQLALV

-468 LVQARLDAFL
+468 LVQARLAAFL

>member
-1 MATPSALLVLLLA
+1 
-14 AAPQAPS
+14 
-21 SAPPASPAPQQQPAT
+21 
-36 PEAGAAV
+36 
-43 STPAPV
+43 
-49 PFQPKVDDPM
+49 M

-66 PEQVKTWDEALTRVR
+66 QEQVKTWDEALTLVR
-81 QRSTDLR
+81 QRSADLR
-88 SAEAGVTRAQ
+88 IAEAGVTRAQ

-104 LGLLLPNARA
+104 LSALLPNARA
-114 TAGLGVDVLHPDVPS
+114 SAGLGVDVLHPDTPS
-129 AAGGGVVGGGT
+129 AAGGGVVAGGAT
-140 SAPPGVKVPSAP
+140 IPGAKVPSAP

-157 ASLTQSIIDISAWR
+157 ATLTQSLVDVSAWR
-171 GLSSAKATE
+171 GLSSAKASE
-180 AASVANLQDVQR
+180 NASVANLQDTQR
-192 RLTQGLAQVLVA
+192 RLTQGLADVLVA

-218 LRQALERQAL
+218 LRQALERAAL

-235 GAGTQLDVVRVSQDV
+235 GAGTQLDVVRVGQDV
-250 AVARQSLVA
+250 ALARQSLVA

-268 ESLGLSLGED
+268 ESLGLSLGTD
-278 HGVGVTPDFNLAG
+278 HGVGVTPDFNLTG

-297 QECAPL
+297 RDCAPVQEL
-303 QDLSARSDLVAQRAN
+303 GERADLVAARAN
-318 VDAARESRRQAS
+318 VEAARESRRQAS

-336 LGLSTT
+336 LGLSST
-342 LLGFTTDPGFGR
+342 LFGFTTDPGFGR

-363 LSVPLWEGGQRGGLV
+363 LSVPLWEGGGRSGLV
-378 REREGIEQQAAQ
+378 RERAGIEEQNAQ
-390 TLEANRRN
+390 VLEATRRG
-398 VSVEVSR
+398 VGVEVSR

-424 ELADRTDRLT
+424 ELADKTDRLT
-434 RRAFEVGRGSSL
+434 RRAFEVGRGGSL
-446 ELVQSGSA
+446 ELVQSGAA
-454 LRQAQLALI
+454 LRQAQLAVV

>member
-14 AAPQAPS
+14 AAPQATPS
-21 SAPPASPAPQQQPAT
+21 ASPAAPAQQQSPT
-36 PEAGAAV
+36 PEAGA
-43 STPAPV
+43 SPQAPV

-59 LTPVPPA
+59 LAPVPPA
-66 PEQVKTWDEALTRVR
+66 PEQVTTWDEALTRVR

-88 SAEAGVTRAQ
+88 GAEAGVTRAE

-114 TAGLGVDVLHPDVPS
+114 TAGAGVDVLHPDVPS
-129 AAGGGVVGGGT
+129 APGGGVVGGGT
-140 SAPPGVKVPSAP
+140 SAPGVSVPSAP

-157 ASLTQSIIDISAWR
+157 ASVTQTLIDVSAWR
-171 GLSSAKATE
+171 GLSSAKASE

-250 AVARQSLVA
+250 AVARQTLVA

-278 HGVGVTPDFNLAG
+278 HGVGVNPAFNLGG
-291 LVEQTR
+291 LVDQTR
-297 QECAPL
+297 RDCTPL
-303 QDLSARSDLVAQRAN
+303 QDLGARPDLVAQRAN

-336 LGLSTT
+336 LGLSSTV
-342 LLGFTTDPGFGR
+342 LGFTTDPGFGR

-390 TLEANRRN
+390 NLEATRRN

-410 EVAEALLKTAAESL
+410 EVAEALLKTASESL

-446 ELVQSGSA
+446 ELVQSGAA
-454 LRQAQLALI
+454 LRQAQLALV

-468 LVQARLDAFL
+468 LVQARLAAFL